1 MIFRSLLLILC
12 PLLFANCTGIDLAE
26 AEICKAKPTGP
37 RFVKTGHSQHG
48 RASWYSIAC
57 NGGRHTA
64 SMEALSDHANT
75 AAHKSL
81 PMGSWVRVTNLR
93 NGKSEVVRINDRGPY
108 IRGRIIDVTIG
119 VARKLDFVHSGV
131 VPVKVDVLQKVM

>member
-1 MIFRSLLLILC
+1 MIRFLLVIPC
-12 PLLFANCTGIDLAE
+12 TVLLANCTSLNLTRT
-26 AEICKAKPTGP
+26 EIRKAIRIGPQYVDTGNIQ
-37 RFVKTGHSQHG
+37 RGK
-48 RASWYSIAC
+48 ASWYCIAC

-64 SMEALSDHANT
+64 SMESLSDHANT

-81 PMGSWVRVTNLR
+81 PLGSWVRVTNLH

-119 VARKLDFVHSGV
+119 VAKKLDFVHSGV
-131 VPVKVDVLQKVM
+131 VPVKVDILKKVM